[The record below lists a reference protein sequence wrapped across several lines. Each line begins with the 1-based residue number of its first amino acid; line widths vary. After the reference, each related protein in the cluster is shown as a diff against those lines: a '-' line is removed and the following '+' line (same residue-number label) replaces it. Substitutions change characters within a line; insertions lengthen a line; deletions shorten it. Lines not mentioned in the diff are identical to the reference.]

1 MFSKSLRAAFV
12 SLTILTVSISATQSL
27 SVKVTGMFQVFLH
40 LLYIHFST
48 VQVRR
53 PCQIPLNTS
62 KLFLP
67 SPTLGMKP

>member
-53 PCQIPLNTS
+53 PWIPLNTS